1 MIENPEEGKRLIRI
15 LRKKKP
21 RFINLARYQH
31 KACVK
36 SWRRPRGIDN
46 KQRLKLKSRPKL
58 PGKGYKNPERVRG
71 LHPSGRIPIR
81 VENPSQLDE
90 AVKKYGS
97 DRIIV
102 YISGTVGRRKKQQ
115 IIELG
120 RSLNVRFANVSTVE
134 VS

>member
-1 MIENPEEGKRLIRI
+1 MIRDHKEGRRLIRS
-15 LRKKKP
+15 LKKRKP

-58 PGKGYKNPERVRG
+58 PSKGYKNPEKIRG
-71 LHPSGRIPIR
+71 LHPSGRIPVRI
-81 VENPSQLDE
+81 ENLSQLEE

-97 DRIIV
+97 DRIII
-102 YISGTVGRRKKQQ
+102 YISGTVGRRKRQQ
-115 IIELG
+115 IVELG
-120 RSLNVRFANVSTVE
+120 RSLDVRFANVSIAE